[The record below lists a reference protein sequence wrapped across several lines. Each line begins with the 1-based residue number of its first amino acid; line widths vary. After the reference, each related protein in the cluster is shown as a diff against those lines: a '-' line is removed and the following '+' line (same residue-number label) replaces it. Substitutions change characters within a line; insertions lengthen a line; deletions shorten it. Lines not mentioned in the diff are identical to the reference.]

1 MSAQKTTTMDSN
13 SGAAADGK
21 ISAPSAGR
29 NKALI
34 VDKLAP
40 KLAALRGERGAEET
54 VLRLVEVAPGT
65 GEHASLLC
73 QTLSALHVL
82 PVEPDTTMH
91 ASIAAWA
98 AEVPPEGGSQVHA
111 ALDTPIEAL
120 TMADLPPA
128 FLPHG
133 QGQGAVHAMLCINMI
148 HISPYACTEGL
159 FRAAGALLGDAGLLF
174 TYGPYAL
181 DGGMASSNAAFHASL
196 QSRDPAWGVRDVRQV
211 ADTAAGHG
219 FRLAETLDMP
229 ANNLLLVFART
240 PPGA

>member
-1 MSAQKTTTMDSN
+1 MSALPATTMEQRN

-34 VDKLAP
+34 VDVLAP
-40 KLAALRGERGAEET
+40 KLAALRGGGTAGGAAPDT
-54 VLRLVEVAPGT
+54 VLRLLEVAPGT

-73 QTLSALHVL
+73 QTLPALHIL
-82 PVEPDTTMH
+82 PVEPDTSVH
-91 ASIAAWA
+91 ASIAAWSKD
-98 AEVPPEGGSQVHA
+98 VPAGGGSQVHA

-120 TMADLPPA
+120 SLADLPPA
-128 FLPHG
+128 FLP
-133 QGQGAVHAMLCINMI
+133 QGQGTVHAMLCINMT

-159 FRAAGALLGDAGLLF
+159 FSAAGQLLDEAGLLF
-174 TYGPYAL
+174 TYGPYSQ
-181 DGGMASSNAAFHASL
+181 GGELAPSNAAFHASL
-196 QSRDPAWGVRDVRQV
+196 QARDPAWGVRDVQQV

-219 FRLAETLDMP
+219 LRLVETLSMP

-240 PPGA
+240 